1 MADYTTIE
9 YIQKTIQEVLEKMDI
24 QARIEYE
31 DSLASGLVF
40 NIRSRD
46 AKILI
51 GRQGATLY
59 ALEHIIHAMVSRH
72 LASNKVHQADESNT
86 ESQTEPQADNRVF
99 FSIDVDDYKRNRQYQ
114 LKQLVKDS
122 VADMKRTGQPI
133 SLPDM
138 PKIERKFVH
147 MYIQEQFPHVTT
159 TSEGEE
165 PRRYIKMTI

>member
-1 MADYTTIE
+1 MADYQSIE
-9 YIQKTIQEVLEKMDI
+9 YIQKTIQSLLEKMDI
-24 QARIEYE
+24 SARIEYE

-59 ALEHIIHAMVSRH
+59 ALEHLVHSIVSR
-72 LASNKVHQADESNT
+72 NF
-86 ESQTEPQADNRVF
+86 SQKYSDVSEQPDAQTPLDNRIF

-114 LKQLVKDS
+114 IKQLVKDS
-122 VADMKRTGQPI
+122 VLEIKRTGQPVV
-133 SLPDM
+133 LPDM
-138 PKIERKFVH
+138 PKPERKFVH

-159 TSEGEE
+159 ASVGDE
-165 PRRYIKMTI
+165 PRRYIKLTL

>member
-1 MADYTTIE
+1 MADYQTIE
-9 YIQKTIQEVLEKMDI
+9 YIQKTIQELLDKMTVS
-24 QARIEYE
+24 ARIEYE

-40 NIRSRD
+40 NVRSRD
-46 AKILI
+46 AKMLI

-59 ALEHIIHAMVSRH
+59 AFEHIVHAMVSRH
-72 LASNKVHQADESNT
+72 LASQRPEGST
-86 ESQTEPQADNRVF
+86 EDTRVF

-122 VADMKRTGQPI
+122 VADMKRTGEDI

-138 PKIERKFVH
+138 PKVERRFVH
-147 MYIQEQFPHVTT
+147 VYIQEQFPHIST

-165 PRRYIKMTI
+165 PRRYIKMSL